1 MSSFIKTFADAAQAT
16 EAARRSMDLRQQS
29 VITPPAY
36 ANGQTVVFAG
46 IAGCS
51 GLPLTQRP
59 IDDWLAPLIP
69 LHTSVLD
76 GLSPFDPMLRISPR
90 LDLLTNPSL
99 RAALHRLAQASP
111 RGGSVIHGDFHLGQ
125 VIAAQ
130 DGVAWLIDL
139 DDLAIGPVEADIGN
153 LIANLA
159 TQDDLPGPFAVR
171 LEHWRQ
177 AVQGEWFRL
186 DQTANPT
193 WVEHFAA
200 LALIRRHLKLR
211 EQARRDFEADIAAW
225 ITPDACRTSPFG
237 NAAYPD

>member
-1 MSSFIKTFADAAQAT
+1 MSSCIKTFADAAQAT
-16 EAARRSMDLRQQS
+16 EAARRSMALRQQE
-29 VITPPAY
+29 VMTPRAY
-36 ANGQTVVFAG
+36 ANGQTVVFER

-59 IDDWLAPLIP
+59 IYDWLTSLIP

-76 GLSPFDPMLRISPR
+76 GLPPFDPMLRISPR

-99 RAALHRLAQASP
+99 RAALYRLAQASP

-125 VIAAQ
+125 VIAGP
-130 DGVAWLIDL
+130 DSVAWLIDL

-159 TQDDLPGPFAVR
+159 TQDHLPGPFAVR

-177 AVQGEWFRL
+177 AVQGAWFRL
-186 DQTANPT
+186 DQAANPT

-225 ITPDACRTSPFG
+225 ITPVACRTSPSG